1 MILTLFI
8 PDGVL
13 AFFSPSPVEMMV
25 VAVVAL
31 LLFGSDLPNV
41 ARSWGKSFTAFRRG
55 LTGIQN
61 EINDVIYSEPERLEH
76 HQASNEPYTVDAGEG
91 DAEDAEVTPAEV
103 PADTA
108 EAYTGE
114 AYGTDV
120 PNALVADGNLV
131 SDGALVSDGDVSDT
145 DRADTEETDS
155 EEMPIS
161 GGPLPEESLSEESG
175 ETGMSDA
182 DRIDAGMS
190 NSEMPNSEEKR
201 ESP

>member
-41 ARSWGKSFTAFRRG
+41 ARSWGKSFTEFRRG

-61 EINDVIYSEPERLEH
+61 EINDVIYSEPERLEY
-76 HQASNEPYTVDAGEG
+76 HQEANEPYTVDTEETEA
-91 DAEDAEVTPAEV
+91 TLN
-103 PADTA
+103 DTA

-120 PNALVADGNLV
+120 P
-131 SDGALVSDGDVSDT
+131 SALVSDEVSDT
-145 DRADTEETDS
+145 DETDTEQ
-155 EEMPIS
+155 
-161 GGPLPEESLSEESG
+161 SG
-175 ETGMSDA
+175 ETEMSDA
-182 DRIDAGMS
+182 DRVDAGMS
-190 NSEMPNSEEKR
+190 VSEMPNSEEKR
-201 ESP
+201 KSP

>member
-1 MILTLFI
+1 MILILFI

-41 ARSWGKSFTAFRRG
+41 ARSWGKSFTEFRRG

-61 EINDVIYSEPERLEH
+61 EINDVVYSEPERLEY
-76 HQASNEPYTVDAGEG
+76 HQESNEPYTVDTEE
-91 DAEDAEVTPAEV
+91 AEATPAEV

-120 PNALVADGNLV
+120 PN
-131 SDGALVSDGDVSDT
+131 ALVSDGDVSDT

-190 NSEMPNSEEKR
+190 DSEMPNSEEKR
-201 ESP
+201 ES

>member
-1 MILTLFI
+1 LVYKQTMILTLFI

-41 ARSWGKSFTAFRRG
+41 ARSWGKSFTEFRRG

-120 PNALVADGNLV
+120 PNALV
-131 SDGALVSDGDVSDT
+131 SDGDVSDT
-145 DRADTEETDS
+145 ERADTDRADS
-155 EEMPIS
+155 KEMPIS
-161 GGPLPEESLSEESG
+161 GGPLPEESLPEESLPEESG

-190 NSEMPNSEEKR
+190 DSEMPISEEKR

>member
-41 ARSWGKSFTAFRRG
+41 ARSWGKSFTEFRRG

-61 EINDVIYSEPERLEH
+61 EINDVIYSEPERLEY
-76 HQASNEPYTVDAGEG
+76 HQEANEPYTVDTEETEA
-91 DAEDAEVTPAEV
+91 TLN
-103 PADTA
+103 DTA

-114 AYGTDV
+114 AYGTEV
-120 PNALVADGNLV
+120 P
-131 SDGALVSDGDVSDT
+131 SALVSDEVSDT
-145 DRADTEETDS
+145 DETDTEQ
-155 EEMPIS
+155 
-161 GGPLPEESLSEESG
+161 SG
-175 ETGMSDA
+175 ETEMSDA
-182 DRIDAGMS
+182 DRVDAGMPV
-190 NSEMPNSEEKR
+190 SEMPNSEEKR
-201 ESP
+201 KSP

>member
-1 MILTLFI
+1 MILTLFFSALFI

-41 ARSWGKSFTAFRRG
+41 ARSWGKSFTEFRRG

-61 EINDVIYSEPERLEH
+61 EINDVVYSEPERLEY
-76 HQASNEPYTVDAGEG
+76 HQESNEPYTVDTEE
-91 DAEDAEVTPAEV
+91 AEATPAEV

-108 EAYTGE
+108 EVYTGE

-120 PNALVADGNLV
+120 PN
-131 SDGALVSDGDVSDT
+131 ALVSDGDVSDT
-145 DRADTEETDS
+145 DRADTDRADS

-161 GGPLPEESLSEESG
+161 GGPLPEESLPEESLPEESG

-190 NSEMPNSEEKR
+190 DSEMPNSEEKR
-201 ESP
+201 KSP